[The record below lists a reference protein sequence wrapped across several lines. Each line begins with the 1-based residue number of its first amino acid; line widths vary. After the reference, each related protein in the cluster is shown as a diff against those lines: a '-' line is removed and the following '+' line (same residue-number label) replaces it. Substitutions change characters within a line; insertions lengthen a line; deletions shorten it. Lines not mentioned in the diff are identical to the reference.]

1 MKKIL
6 LLLALVPII
15 GFSQTKNVITAS
27 RIFAKPGKTLEL
39 EKALAAH
46 AQKYHTGQW
55 KWRVFQIESGPDA
68 GGYHIVE
75 GPNSWAELDSRSNLG
90 DVHMADWVKSVE
102 ALTEGKGSTSYSVYR
117 EDLSAAKVTEFT
129 DKISVNHIYPKQGE
143 FDKVESRLK
152 KLKKVWEASGQ
163 NIVVYQASSSG
174 APQLSIVTRYKTGW
188 KERESGFMKPFK
200 ERYDAVHGEG
210 SYQDWQDDPSY
221 TEKSWGEMLS
231 YRPDLSSK

>member
-15 GFSQTKNVITAS
+15 GLSQTKNVITAS
-27 RIFAKPGKTLEL
+27 RVFAKNGKTLEL
-39 EKALAAH
+39 EKAIAAH
-46 AQKYHTGQW
+46 AQKYHTGEW
-55 KWRVFQIESGPDA
+55 KWRVFEILSGPDA

-75 GPNSWAELDSRSNLG
+75 GPNSWAEIDSRNNLG

-102 ALTEGKGSTSYSVYR
+102 ALTEGRQSSSFSVYR
-117 EDLSAAKVTEFT
+117 EDLSAAKLTDFT
-129 DKISVNHIYPKQGE
+129 DKIAVNHIYPKQGE

-163 NIVVYQASSSG
+163 NVVVYQASSSG

-188 KERESGFMKPFK
+188 KERETGFLKPMK
-200 ERYDAVHGEG
+200 ERYDAIYGEG
-210 SYQDWQDDPSY
+210 AYQEWMEETSP

-231 YRPDLSSK
+231 FRPDLSSK

>member
-1 MKKIL
+1 MKKFL

-15 GFSQTKNVITAS
+15 GFSQTKNVLTAS
-27 RIFAKPGKTLEL
+27 RIFAQPGKTLEL

-68 GGYHIVE
+68 GGYHIAE
-75 GPNSWAELDSRSNLG
+75 GPNSWTEIDSRSNLG
-90 DVHMADWVKSVE
+90 DVHMADWIKSVE

-117 EDLSAAKVTEFT
+117 EDLSAAMVTEFT
-129 DKISVNHIYPKQGE
+129 DKISINHIFPKQGE
-143 FDKVESRLK
+143 FDKVEARLK

-174 APQLSIVTRYKTGW
+174 EPQLSVVTRHKNGW
-188 KERESGFMKPFK
+188 KEKETGYMKPLK
-200 ERYDAVHGEG
+200 ERYDAIYGEG
-210 SYQDWQDDPSY
+210 AYQEWQDDPSY
-221 TEKSWGEMLS
+221 TDHSWGEMLTL
-231 YRPDLSSK
+231 RPDLSSK